1 MDRST
6 LRALGMVSGLG
17 FGIAIPLGLTFLG
30 GLWLDER
37 MGSKPLF
44 MLLGIVLGFVIAGF
58 TIAELLSFQRDG
70 QGRLLQG
77 NRRRAARPQDGEDR

>member
-17 FGIAIPLGLTFLG
+17 FGIAIPLGLAFLG
-30 GLWLDER
+30 GLWLDGR

-58 TIAELLSFQRDG
+58 TIAELLSFQREG
-70 QGRLLQG
+70 QGRLLRG
-77 NRRRAARPQDGEDR
+77 NRQRAARPQDGEDR

>member
-17 FGIAIPLGLTFLG
+17 FGIAIPLGLAFLG

-37 MGSKPLF
+37 LGTRPLF
-44 MLLGIVLGFVIAGF
+44 MLLGILLGFVLAGF

-70 QGRLLQG
+70 QRRLRFG
-77 NRRRAARPQDGEDR
+77 RRRRDTGTQTGEER